1 VEPREPVLA
10 SIIAEF
16 LRRGWNFAYR
26 TMAGVRGGRMR
37 GVLVLAPVRDVAA
50 YYDPR
55 GPLFTPGYFC
65 GGLCE
70 RMFGAPCRHCA
81 PPPSAAELERMR
93 ELLSAALPDSLQGV
107 LAACCAGD
115 DAFAAALFLGHAVS
129 MADANALSPAPGGQ
143 AAFRTGARS
152 AHPPPPPL
160 SPRAANATLALVV
173 WFSPFVWRASAEYK
187 EAAMGL
193 PVGCTRA
200 AANLPTTA
208 LGGASCNGAAMQPIT
223 WRQEVIGNAY
233 CGALSR
239 FFARV
244 ATRVFVPAA
253 HKPFVRFD
261 APPAGSSWSGCS
273 GVFSVH
279 TVAGGALCQAR
290 ARARS
295 PAASSPPS

>member
-1 VEPREPVLA
+1 
-10 SIIAEF
+10 
-16 LRRGWNFAYR
+16 
-26 TMAGVRGGRMR
+26 
-37 GVLVLAPVRDVAA
+37 
-50 YYDPR
+50 
-55 GPLFTPGYFC
+55 
-65 GGLCE
+65 
-70 RMFGAPCRHCA
+70 MFGAPCRHCA

-143 AAFRTGARS
+143 AAFRT
-152 AHPPPPPL
+152 
-160 SPRAANATLALVV
+160 ANATLALVV